1 MNIKYTSIKV
11 KDISK
16 SRDFYCKIM
25 GLDIVDEYYSDNIS
39 VVMLG
44 DGNMNLELIEDSS
57 GEYGLNNIGFTVKD
71 IDEIVERFKKY
82 GIEYTENLFGK
93 DNHIISLT
101 DCDGVGV
108 NVIKK

>member
-39 VVMLG
+39 VVMLS

-57 GEYGLNNIGFTVKD
+57 GEYGLNNIGFTVND

-82 GIEYTENLFGK
+82 GISYKENLLGK
-93 DNHIISLT
+93 DNCIISLT
-101 DCDGVGV
+101 DCDGVDV
-108 NVIKK
+108 NVINK